1 MTDVDMYGNPVGPD
15 PNLVAAAV
23 VAEHAIMNDTTTKLK
38 ADLDALE
45 AKFTALE
52 GHVTALIAHRVDA
65 TPGELQAAMGRLEAL
80 SARIEAN
87 VSAAAEALTK

>member
-1 MTDVDMYGNPVGPD
+1 MIAVDMYGNPVVTD

-23 VAEHAIMNDTTTKLK
+23 VAEHAVMTDTTNKLK
-38 ADLDALE
+38 ADLDSLE
-45 AKFTALE
+45 AKFAALE
-52 GHVTALIAHRVDA
+52 GHVTALIAHRIDA

-80 SARIEAN
+80 SARIESN